1 MSRTAAPNGT
11 GYRIGSLLGRGRTG
25 RVFLAHPSGGNN
37 PVALKIARHA
47 TGFGREFALAAGLAH
62 PGVIR
67 VLAHGET
74 GGEAFLAME
83 FAAGGH
89 LGTLAGRVDD
99 GQARGLLLQAAEALA
114 RVHHQGWVHRDVKPA
129 NLLLRADGSLALAD
143 FGCACPRGEGA
154 GVPAGTVIGTPRY
167 AAPEQS
173 AGAPADPA
181 ADVYSLGAVFH
192 ELLSG
197 QPPFPG
203 VTLTELLGQH
213 LLAPVP
219 RLAPRHAH
227 WQPLL
232 EAMLAKDPRE
242 RLSDGQA
249 LLDALHHPS

>member
-1 MSRTAAPNGT
+1 MT
-11 GYRIGSLLGRGRTG
+11 GYRLGGLLGRGRTG
-25 RVFLAHPSGGNN
+25 RVFLAHPAGGHE
-37 PVALKIARHA
+37 PVALKMTRQTA
-47 TGFGREFALAAGLAH
+47 GFGREYALAARLAH

-99 GQARGLLLQAAEALA
+99 DQARAILLQAAEALA
-114 RVHHQGWVHRDVKPA
+114 TVHHQGWVHRDVKPA
-129 NLLLRADGSLALAD
+129 NLLLRADGTLALAD
-143 FGCACPRGEGA
+143 FGCACPRGA
-154 GVPAGTVIGTPRY
+154 GGGQPAGTVIGTPRY

-192 ELLSG
+192 ELLTG

-213 LLAPVP
+213 LLAPLP
-219 RLAPRHAH
+219 RLGPRHAL

-232 EAMLAKDPRE
+232 DAMLAKDPGE

-249 LLDALHHPS
+249 LLDALQHPS